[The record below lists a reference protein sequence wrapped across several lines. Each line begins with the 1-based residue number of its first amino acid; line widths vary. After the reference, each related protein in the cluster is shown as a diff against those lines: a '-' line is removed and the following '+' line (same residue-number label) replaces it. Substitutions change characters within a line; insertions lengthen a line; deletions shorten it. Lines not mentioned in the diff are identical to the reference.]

1 MRRGGHA
8 LDTNG
13 RYNVFCQRRTR
24 RTRSFFFNQ
33 QITQITQIIF
43 LPMEIIFANGEH
55 EGHEIFFSQQIF
67 IANGEL
73 EEHEVFIW
81 STDYTD
87 YTEN

>member
-1 MRRGGHA
+1 MVWEG
-8 LDTNG
+8 
-13 RYNVFCQRRTR
+13 
-24 RTRSFFFNQ
+24 SQ

-43 LPMEIIFANGEH
+43 LPTEIIFANGWHEEH
-55 EGHEIFFSQQIF
+55 EVFFSQQIF
-67 IANGEL
+67 IVNGEH